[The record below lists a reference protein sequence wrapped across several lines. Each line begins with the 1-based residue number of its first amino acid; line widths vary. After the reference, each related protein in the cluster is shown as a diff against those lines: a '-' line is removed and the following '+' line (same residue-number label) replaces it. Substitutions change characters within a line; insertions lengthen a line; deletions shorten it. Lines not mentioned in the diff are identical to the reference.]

1 VFTEINIVIEYF
13 YQYLNKSFKG
23 FKMLKAVPKDKYCF
37 VCGKENKIGLNIDFK
52 IKKNKSVVAKVTPN
66 ENYMGFKGV
75 LHGGV
80 ISAILDDA
88 MDWAIYAKIGEYFVT
103 SSMTVKFKNPGPIG
117 EELTVEGFCDYNEG
131 KISKIQRAK
140 AILKDK
146 NGNIIAH
153 SEGKFFK
160 IPDKL
165 KEKYL
170 NESLKTC

>member
-1 VFTEINIVIEYF
+1 
-13 YQYLNKSFKG
+13 
-23 FKMLKAVPKDKYCF
+23 MLKAVPKDKYCF
-37 VCGKENKIGLNIDFK
+37 VCGNENKIGLNIDFK
-52 IKKNKSVVAKVTPN
+52 IKEDKSVVGKVTPS

-88 MDWAIYAKIGEYFVT
+88 MDWAIFAKIGEYFVT
-103 SSMTVKFKNPGPIG
+103 SSMRVKFKKPGPIG
-117 EELTVEGFCDYNEG
+117 EELTVEGTCDYEKG
-131 KISKIQRAK
+131 KISKIQTAK
-140 AILKDK
+140 AVLKDK
-146 NGNIIAH
+146 DGNIIAN

-170 NESLKTC
+170 NENLKPS